1 MASKA
6 GKWVKRIFIGIGA
19 LLLIF
24 IIAAITLPIVFK
36 KQILESVKSAANE
49 QLNATVDFKDVSL
62 SLIWTF
68 PNFSF
73 SLQGLTVTGK
83 EEFEG
88 LKLADVENISLRLNL
103 WKVIG
108 GEYVVNGLEV
118 DQAKLYVKVLNNG
131 KANYDIVKSDG
142 STTTEEETSSESS
155 DFKLGIRYY
164 AINNADLIYDDAVG
178 GIYTEIKN
186 LTHRGSGDLGTEQF
200 DFFTKTTIDAIT
212 VKMDRIAYLNKA
224 KVDAKINLGIEMT
237 KEKML
242 INLLDNS
249 IKLNALE
256 LNAEGGIEMKGDD
269 INFKELKLNTP
280 STSFAAVLSMI
291 PAAYTKDFSGVKT
304 NGAFNFD
311 ANVNGTYNATAY
323 PAFAVNLGVQNADFQ
338 YPDLPMGVK
347 NINTKIAV
355 NSKSSDLDQMTIDV
369 SKFHMELGSNPFDA
383 TLKLRTP
390 MSDPDVDTK
399 VDGKINL
406 DELSKAFP
414 MEGMELSGLIEANLV
429 AKTKL
434 SYVEKQAYDKV
445 DMKGLLGI
453 SKMVYKAAGMPDV
466 LINNM
471 KMDFTPNNV
480 NLEDFDLKIGKSDIK
495 ANGKL
500 DNILTYFSRDK
511 IMTGNL
517 VVRSNLLDLDEMMGP
532 TDTTASTDANAA
544 TNMVDTTSAP
554 PSEDVFDRWDFAA
567 DFECKQMKYDVYDIK
582 DIKAKGA
589 FSPSRAKMSNF
600 EMLIGKVDMKA
611 NGELNN
617 VFGYLYDNE
626 LLKGE
631 LNLYSN
637 YMNLNQFMTETGEAT
652 EPAAEP
658 TPADPETVET
668 EYEPIIVPANLD
680 LHLTST
686 FNTLIYD
693 IYKLKNVY
701 GDLRVKDAK
710 VEIVNLECNAFGG
723 SIALNGVY
731 NTQNPEVPKF
741 AFGYNM
747 ANLAFEQVAEG
758 MPFITYFVPV
768 MNAMI
773 GRFNSS
779 FKING
784 DLAQNLYPKM
794 NTINAEGLLET
805 FNATLK
811 GAAPLQGLSD
821 KMKIKEL
828 SAIAIKNTK
837 NFFKIEDGK
846 FIVEPFAF
854 NHAGIDMTFGGGHGL
869 DQKMDYDLKM
879 RVPRKLLDKAGLGNA
894 ADAGMKAIQSQASKL
909 GIAVNDAEYLNF
921 GVDVGGTTSKPT
933 FSPKLL
939 GAEGKSGESLGDQVK
954 ESLKEEAEKI
964 KQQAEDKVKEET
976 EKLKQEAEER
986 ARKEAERLAEEA
998 KEKARK
1004 EAERLAAKAATEAE
1018 AKRIRDSIEAE
1029 AKRKAEEILKNKNN
1043 PLKNNPFKG
1052 KNPFKK
1058 GGG

>member
-1 MASKA
+1 MAFKA
-6 GKWVKRIFIGIGA
+6 GKWVKRIFIGLGA
-19 LLLIF
+19 LVLIF
-24 IIAAITLPIVFK
+24 IIAAITLPIIFK
-36 KQILESVKSAANE
+36 KQILETVKSAANE
-49 QLNATVDFKDVSL
+49 QLNATVDFEDVSL

-73 SLQGLTVTGK
+73 SLKGLTVTGK
-83 EEFEG
+83 EEFDG
-88 LKLADVENISLRLNL
+88 LKLADVKDISLRLNL
-103 WKVIG
+103 WKVMG
-108 GEYVVNGLEV
+108 GEYVVNGFEV
-118 DQAKLYVKVLNNG
+118 DEPKLYVKVLNNG
-131 KANYDIVKSDG
+131 KANYDIVKSD
-142 STTTEEETSSESS
+142 STATTEEETSSESS

-164 AINNADLIYDDAVG
+164 AINNADIVYDDAVG

-186 LTHRGSGDLGTEQF
+186 LTHRGSGDLGTANF

-212 VKMDRIAYLNKA
+212 VTMDRVAYLNKT
-224 KVDAKINLGIEMT
+224 KVDAKINLGVEMSAD
-237 KEKML
+237 KML

-249 IKLNALE
+249 VKLNALE

-269 INFKELKLNTP
+269 INFKKLKLNTP
-280 STSFAAVLSMI
+280 NTSFAAVLSMI
-291 PAAYTKDFSGVKT
+291 PAAYTQDFSDVKT

-311 ANVNGTYNATAY
+311 ANIDGTYNATTY
-323 PAFAVNLGVQNADFQ
+323 PAFGVNLGVKNADFQ
-338 YPDLPMGVK
+338 YPDLPLGVK
-347 NINTKIAV
+347 DINTQVAI

-369 SKFHMELGSNPFDA
+369 SKFHMKLGSNPFDA

-390 MSDPDVDTK
+390 MSDPDIDTK

-434 SYVEKQAYDKV
+434 SYVEKQAFDKV

-453 SKMVYKAAGMPDV
+453 SKMVYKAEGMPDV
-466 LINNM
+466 LVNNM

-480 NLEDFDLKIGKSDIK
+480 NLEDFDVKIGKSDIK

-517 VVRSNLLDLDEMMGP
+517 IVRSNLLDLDEMMGP
-532 TDTTASTDANAA
+532 TDSTATTDEAAA
-544 TNMVDTTSAP
+544 TNMVDTTTAAASV
-554 PSEDVFDRWDFAA
+554 DVFDRWDFAA

-582 DIKAKGA
+582 NIKAKGA

-611 NGELNN
+611 NGELEN

-626 LLKGE
+626 VLKG
-631 LNLYSN
+631 NLSLSSN

-652 EPAAEP
+652 EPAPEP

-668 EYEPIIVPANLD
+668 EYEPIIVPANID
-680 LHLTST
+680 FHLTST

-701 GDLRVKDAK
+701 GDLRVKDSK
-710 VEIVNLECNAFGG
+710 VEIVNLVCNAFGG
-723 SIALNGVY
+723 RIALNGEY

-741 AFGYNM
+741 AFGYDM
-747 ANLAFEQVAEG
+747 ANLAFEKVAKG
-758 MPFITYFVPV
+758 APFITYFVPALDAV
-768 MNAMI
+768 I

-794 NTINAEGLLET
+794 ETINAEGLLET
-805 FNATLK
+805 FDASLK
-811 GAAPLQGLSD
+811 GIEPLQKLSN
-821 KMKIKEL
+821 KLKVKEL
-828 SAIAIKNTK
+828 GDIVVKNTK

-869 DQKMDYDLKM
+869 DQKMDYDMKM
-879 RVPRKLLDKAGLGNA
+879 RIPRKLLDKAGLGNA

-909 GIAVNDAEYLNF
+909 GIAVNDAEFLNF
-921 GVDVGGTTSKPT
+921 GVDVGGTTTKPT

-939 GAEGKSGESLGDQVK
+939 GAEGKSGESLGDEVK

-964 KQQAEDKVKEET
+964 KEKAEEKVKEET
-976 EKLKQEAEER
+976 DKLKKEAEER

-1004 EAERLAAKAATEAE
+1004 EAERLAAKAANAEE
-1018 AKRIRDSIEAE
+1018 AKRIRDSVETA
-1029 AKRKAEEILKNKNN
+1029 AKKKAEELLKK
-1043 PLKNNPFKG
+1043 KNPF

-1058 GGG
+1058 GGGK